1 MAAPVASTS
10 RAVLPAPTSEA
21 AVLDPQV
28 YSLVESARLAIRE
41 CVTGAEAETD
51 GSPLDGRQLKTC
63 APCKTVKVRCSG
75 SPGETCQRCATKG
88 ILCEYP
94 QARKLGRRATN
105 RKTLKLYD
113 LQRDIDRLHL
123 LLTRRSALPPHV
135 ASKLPSNVRSV
146 SGSGSAATADE
157 SDEHDEDDDPLLSVL
172 SNPLG
177 LLTLTDEPVSTPS
190 TSGPDSEM
198 GTTDVFQHVLDSD
211 LALDPI
217 HLGLL
222 TESDFERLLTL
233 WFDHLQQYLFLLDP
247 ALHTPMFLRRTSPFL
262 TTVIACVVAPFD
274 PRSAHRVD
282 ALVQHANYLSAR
294 VFTHG
299 FKSLEV
305 VLAYCLWAPWS
316 PVSKVPAAD
325 RTWSYISQASRLASE
340 IRLDLP
346 LQPAVIEQYE
356 RLLHPFPVSRE
367 LLERTRSRIQETVFC
382 IDLAA
387 SSQTGRIQLMMSV
400 HGTQALAACSCMA
413 TGPEARSRLSKPA
426 AKILDLHVS
435 NLLISQL
442 FAKAL
447 ILHSTLQRR
456 GPGDTRDPQAVF
468 NDSWKRDFAE
478 WDRQF
483 AHVKELPYL
492 SRLNRHILLLSYSLH
507 FPGRVQPILE
517 ECRQTAFKAAQYVQE
532 WLAADH
538 GLVYASN
545 FTITNIAYSANF
557 LLRISHKASA
567 PGATSTSRVAL
578 DLCRKTADALGM
590 IGAARHHGRSTASLY
605 ADQLRALLDRLGSPA
620 PAPAAE
626 SANSALLPAQQPDH
640 ELGTFA
646 PPATANRHAFC
657 SVPPM
662 PASDPTAPHSVP
674 TPVLS
679 APVAAVPPLDAPA
692 QTPLPD
698 WFATEQSFEQLFSWM
713 PMSTDEWDVF
723 SGLGGAAGGSAGADQ
738 ASAWDAPL
746 GRQPSA

>member
-1 MAAPVASTS
+1 MDASVASTS
-10 RAVLPAPTSEA
+10 RAGLTAPTSET

-28 YSLVESARLAIRE
+28 YSLVESARRAIRE

-63 APCKTVKVRCSG
+63 APCKAVKVRCSG

-135 ASKLPSNVRSV
+135 ASNLPSNVRSV
-146 SGSGSAATADE
+146 AGSGAVATTDE
-157 SDEHDEDDDPLLSVL
+157 GDEDDEDDEDVDPLLSVL

-198 GTTDVFQHVLDSD
+198 GTTDLFQH
-211 LALDPI
+211 
-217 HLGLL
+217 
-222 TESDFERLLTL
+222 RLLTL

-274 PRSAHRVD
+274 PRSAHLVD

-325 RTWSYISQASRLASE
+325 RIWSYISQASRLASE

-346 LQPAVIEQYE
+346 LQPAVIE
-356 RLLHPFPVSRE
+356 H
-367 LLERTRSRIQETVFC
+367 
-382 IDLAA
+382 A

-413 TGPEARSRLSKPA
+413 TGQEARSRLSKPA

-456 GPGDTRDPQAVF
+456 EPSDTRDPQAVF

-478 WDRQF
+478 WDHQF
-483 AHVKELPYL
+483 AHIKELPYL

-517 ECRQTAFKAAQYVQE
+517 ECRQVALKAAQYVQE
-532 WLAADH
+532 WLAADP

-545 FTITNIAYSANF
+545 FTQ
-557 LLRISHKASA
+557 
-567 PGATSTSRVAL
+567 L
-578 DLCRKTADALGM
+578 DIM
-590 IGAARHHGRSTASLY
+590 
-605 ADQLRALLDRLGSPA
+605 
-620 PAPAAE
+620 
-626 SANSALLPAQQPDH
+626 
-640 ELGTFA
+640 
-646 PPATANRHAFC
+646 
-657 SVPPM
+657 
-662 PASDPTAPHSVP
+662 
-674 TPVLS
+674 
-679 APVAAVPPLDAPA
+679 A

-723 SGLGGAAGGSAGADQ
+723 SGLGGAAGGNH
-738 ASAWDAPL
+738 L
-746 GRQPSA
+746 RK